1 MRSQNFYTYAFFNT
15 PDFPVN
21 LPSGNLGE
29 LVLIN
34 GKNISAVVEPGISV
48 ESSQNDDDQV
58 IKMVLAHDRVICELS
73 RQMTVLP
80 LRFGTYFISEDT
92 LLNHIE
98 SHAQEYQEKLN
109 SIQGKNEYTLKVVPH
124 KVEELAKPSGGNG
137 KDYFLAKKQYY
148 EQQKSFFAAQN
159 QEKSHLINLITETYQ
174 SSAIVQDRAEE
185 VRFHLLVN
193 YYDKA
198 LLLEQVLSWQEKC
211 PHWNLILGEPLPPY
225 HFI

>member
-29 LVLIN
+29 LLLIN

-48 ESSQNDDDQV
+48 EASQNDDEQV

-98 SHAQEYQEKLN
+98 SHAQEYQDKLN
-109 SIQGKNEYTLKVVPH
+109 NIQGKNEYTLKVIPH
-124 KVEELAKPSGGNG
+124 KVEELAQPSGANG
-137 KDYFLAKKQYY
+137 RDYFLAKKQYY

-159 QEKSHLINLITETYQ
+159 QEKCHLINLITETYQ
-174 SSAIVQDRAEE
+174 SSAIVQDHAEE
-185 VRFHLLVN
+185 VRFHLLVDH
-193 YYDKA
+193 YDKA
-198 LLLEQVLSWQEKC
+198 LLLEQVLALQEKC

>member
-15 PDFPVN
+15 PDFPVD

-29 LVLIN
+29 LFLIN

-48 ESSQNDDDQV
+48 ESSQNDDEQV
-58 IKMVLAHDRVICELS
+58 IKMVLAHDRIICELS

-80 LRFGTYFISEDT
+80 LRFGTYFLSEDT

-98 SHAQEYQEKLN
+98 SHAQEYQDKLN
-109 SIQGKNEYTLKVVPH
+109 NIQGKNEYTLKVIPQ
-124 KVEELAKPSGGNG
+124 KVEELAKASGTNG
-137 KDYFLAKKQYY
+137 RDYFLAKKQYY

-159 QEKSHLINLITETYQ
+159 QEKSYLINLITETYQ
-174 SSAIVQDRAEE
+174 SSAIVQDHAEE
-185 VRFHLLVN
+185 VRFHLLVDRQN
-193 YYDKA
+193 KA
-198 LLLEQVLSWQEKC
+198 LLLEQVLSLQQKC
-211 PHWNLILGEPLPPY
+211 PHWTLILGEPLPPY